1 MLKNL
6 ISNGKKEEVKNIQ
19 PIASLDMRAIER
31 KKINRPPSPASA
43 GRRTGRAN
51 GALSAQSGGK
61 HNLRERSISYHPKYA
76 EFGDG
81 FQQEKLRV
89 IALGGLEEVGRNC
102 MIFEYE
108 RDIIIVDMGLQ
119 FPEEDMP
126 GIDYIIPNIEC
137 LKGKEKNIKGV
148 IITHGHY
155 DHIGGIPHIMDKIGN
170 PTIYTAKLT
179 AGLIRKR
186 QEEYKDVAPLNI
198 QLIDSKSVLQ
208 LGKFKVEFFRVN
220 HNIPDSFGVVITTP
234 IGTIIH
240 TGDFKIDHSPIND
253 EPADLNLIA
262 QFGSRNVLAL
272 FSDSTDAEH
281 PGYQISE
288 QGIGKDLE
296 KIFEGAQGRII
307 IGTFASLLSRVQ
319 QLINLAEKY
328 GRKILI
334 EGRSMKSNVEIAHQ
348 LGYLK
353 IRPGTLVDEHT
364 FAHIPKDKLMIMCT
378 GAQGE
383 RNAVLMR
390 IANDDHKFLYVEQD
404 DAFVFSSS
412 VVPGNERTIQSL
424 KDTLYKKGAQ
434 VFHYKMMDIH
444 AGGHAK
450 QEDLK
455 LMIRLVKPRYF
466 IPIEANHYMLRIHGN
481 IAESIG
487 IPRENIFIANNGQ
500 IIEFYKNRNQVF
512 GRLTNQ
518 KVNTDYVMVDGL
530 GVGDVSNIVLRDRRM
545 MAEDGMFV
553 VIATISKQTG
563 ELIGS
568 PDLIS
573 RGFVYMKENKEL
585 IEDTRQRVRNIL
597 RDKNPESGALAD
609 YLKDKI
615 RNDIGKFLFKKTKR
629 RPMVLPVIIEV

>member
-1 MLKNL
+1 MVT
-6 ISNGKKEEVKNIQ
+6 SNKRI
-19 PIASLDMRAIER
+19 R
-31 KKINRPPSPASA
+31 KTSDFENQRKINYHSPKKP
-43 GRRTGRAN
+43 GGHNFPRTGRHTEYIAR
-51 GALSAQSGGK
+51 SGYFPQGVLK
-61 HNLRERSISYHPKYA
+61 
-76 EFGDG
+76 
-81 FQQEKLRV
+81 V

-102 MIFEYE
+102 MLFEYGK
-108 RDIIIVDMGLQ
+108 DIIIIDMGLQ

-126 GIDYIIPNIEC
+126 GIDYIIPNMEY
-137 LKGKEKNIKGV
+137 LRGKEKNIKGV

-155 DHIGGIPHIMDKIGN
+155 DHIGGIPHLMGEIGN
-170 PTIYTAKLT
+170 PPIYTAKLT
-179 AGLIRKR
+179 AGIIRKR
-186 QEEYKDVAPLNI
+186 QEEFKSAPPLNI
-198 QLIDSKSVLQ
+198 QLIDSASKIQ
-208 LGKFKVEFFRVN
+208 LGKFTVEFFRVN

-234 IGTIIH
+234 LGTIIH
-240 TGDFKIDHSPIND
+240 TGDFKIDHSPVND
-253 EPADLNLIA
+253 EPADLSRIA
-262 QFGSRNVLAL
+262 QFGSRNILAL
-272 FSDSTDAEH
+272 FSDSTNAGE

-288 QGIGKDLE
+288 QLIGRDLE
-296 KIFEGAQGRII
+296 KIFENTEGRII

-319 QLINLAEKY
+319 QLIHLAEKY

-334 EGRSMKSNVEIAHQ
+334 VGRSMKTNVEIAHQ

-353 IRPGTLVDEHT
+353 INPSTLTDENNFT
-364 FAHIPKDKLMIMCT
+364 KLPDNKLMVICT

-383 RNAVLMR
+383 KNAALMR
-390 IANDDHKFLYVEQD
+390 IANDDDKYLYVKKND
-404 DAFVFSSS
+404 TFVFSSS
-412 VVPGNERTIQSL
+412 VVPGNERTVAAL
-424 KDTLYKKGAQ
+424 KDTLYKKGAE
-434 VFHYKMMDIH
+434 VMHYKMMDIH

-455 LMIRLVKPRYF
+455 LMIRLIKPKYF

-487 IPRENIFIANNGQ
+487 IPRKNIFISANGQ
-500 IIEFYKNRNQVF
+500 IIEFYKSQ
-512 GRLTNQ
+512 GETIGTLTEN
-518 KVNTDYVMVDGL
+518 KVPTDYVMVDGL

-585 IEDTRQRVRNIL
+585 IEQTRQRVRNIL
-597 RDKNPESGALAD
+597 RDKNPESPALQD
-609 YLKDKI
+609 FLKDKI
-615 RNDIGKFLFKKTKR
+615 RNDIGQFLFRKTKR

>member
-1 MLKNL
+1 MIRLL
-6 ISNGKKEEVKNIQ
+6 RKKLTTEETKQQLNKKIIPQRIQKEKFSGDNIQ
-19 PIASLDMRAIER
+19 KRT
-31 KKINRPPSPASA
+31 A
-43 GRRTGRAN
+43 GYTA
-51 GALSAQSGGK
+51 GK
-61 HNLRERSISYHPKYA
+61 NAYQLPTI
-76 EFGDG
+76 
-81 FQQEKLRV
+81 KLRV
-89 IALGGLEEVGRNC
+89 IPLGGMEEVGRNC
-102 MIFEYE
+102 MLFEYE
-108 RDIIIVDMGLQ
+108 KDIIIIDMGLQ

-126 GIDYIIPNIEC
+126 GIDYIIPNVEY

-155 DHIGGIPHIMDKIGN
+155 DHIGGIPHIMGKIGN

-179 AGLIRKR
+179 AGMIKKR
-186 QEEYKDVAPLNI
+186 QEEFLDASPLRI
-198 QLIDSKSVLQ
+198 QLIDEYSRIQ
-208 LGKFKVEFFRVN
+208 LGKFDVEFFRVN
-220 HNIPDSFGVVITTP
+220 HNIPDSFGVVIHTP
-234 IGTIIH
+234 IGTVVH
-240 TGDFKIDHSPIND
+240 TGDFKIDHSPVND
-253 EPADLNLIA
+253 MPADINRIA

-288 QGIGKDLE
+288 QVIGRDLE
-296 KIFEGAQGRII
+296 KIFENAIGRIV

-319 QLINLAEKY
+319 QLIWMAEKY
-328 GRKILI
+328 GRKVMIY
-334 EGRSMKSNVEIAHQ
+334 GRSMKTNVEIAHQ

-353 IRPGTLVDEHT
+353 IKPGTLVDEQNYT
-364 FAHIPKDKLMIMCT
+364 KIPDNKLMIMCT

-383 RNAVLMR
+383 RNAALMR
-390 IANDDHKFLYVEQD
+390 IANDDDKYLFVKEND
-404 DAFVFSSS
+404 TFVFSSS
-412 VVPGNERTIQSL
+412 VVPGNERTVQSL

-434 VFHYKMMDIH
+434 VMHYKMMDIH

-455 LMIRLVKPRYF
+455 LMIRLVKPKYF

-481 IAESIG
+481 LAESVG
-487 IPRENIFIANNGQ
+487 IPKQNIFISMNGQ
-500 IIEFYKNRNQVF
+500 VLEFFRYRNDTI
-512 GRLTNQ
+512 GRITNQ

-563 ELIGS
+563 ALIGS

-573 RGFVYMKENKEL
+573 RGFVYMKENKIL

-597 RDKNPESGALAD
+597 RDKHPESGAFAD
-609 YLKDKI
+609 HLKDKI
-615 RNDIGKFLFKKTKR
+615 RRDIGQFLFKKTKR